1 MVEISNAG
9 ALLVGYGG
17 VRNTGR
23 TQDNQAANDSF
34 SVERGTVSG
43 DVKTPS
49 ISNKK

>member
-23 TQDNQAANDSF
+23 TQDNQAAN
-34 SVERGTVSG
+34 VSG
-43 DVKTPS
+43 DVKTSS

>member
-17 VRNTGR
+17 ETGR